1 MNQKEIYPEFL
12 CDYLRKGFGYEQI
25 NRLYTG
31 STGLIEIQP
40 KDVNEIAIPSLPS
53 INEQKKISDSLRR
66 IESKTDKIIEETA
79 NKLSEA
85 EKKFY
90 NDTLFL

>member
-40 KDVNEIAIPSLPS
+40 EDVNEIVIPSLPP
-53 INEQKKISDSLRR
+53 INEQKKISDSLRTM
-66 IESKTDKIIEETA
+66 ESKTDKIIVEST
-79 NKLSEA
+79 NKLSKA
-85 EKKFY
+85 EKKIY
-90 NDTLFL
+90 DDTLFL